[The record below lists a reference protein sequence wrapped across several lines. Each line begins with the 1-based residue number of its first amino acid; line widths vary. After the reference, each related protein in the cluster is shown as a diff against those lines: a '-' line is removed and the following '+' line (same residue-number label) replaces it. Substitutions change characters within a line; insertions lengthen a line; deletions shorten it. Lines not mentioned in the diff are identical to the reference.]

1 MRSRIKSGETFDYTR
16 DENRLG
22 VYMCWLPLRQLA
34 RLKPINKVRLV
45 QWKDANVG
53 SHRSPCKDYTLLN
66 RKYNGLETCK
76 SLQSKTLTLADAHDK
91 RSATIGQ
98 LMRIVQTA
106 NHLTPS
112 EADSIRVSLV

>member
-53 SHRSPCKDYTLLN
+53 SHRFYTA
-66 RKYNGLETCK
+66 
-76 SLQSKTLTLADAHDK
+76 SLQGLYITES
-91 RSATIGQ
+91 
-98 LMRIVQTA
+98 
-106 NHLTPS
+106 
-112 EADSIRVSLV
+112 